1 MSASPYPSRVTL
13 VAANQDSDALA
24 AYGEPVGEAML
35 IRTEADM
42 AAVLEA
48 ARAEF
53 RVAGGPPVGYVYV
66 LHDAA
71 GTPVYVGE
79 SSNVFADRVFTHI
92 RDARRGV
99 GTRRIDRFL
108 QDQVHA
114 GHPVFYSVDGF
125 WPAAGT
131 PGLVDTRMRETVL
144 IHVMGRLA
152 RGEGPLL
159 NGRDELSY
167 AGAAGAPGGY
177 AFPPYR
183 WSDAC
188 TG

>member
-1 MSASPYPSRVTL
+1 MSASPYPPRVTL
-13 VAANQDSDALA
+13 VAADEASEALA
-24 AYGEPVGEAML
+24 AYGAPAGEALL

-42 AAVLEA
+42 ASVLKA
-48 ARAEF
+48 ARAEC
-53 RVAGGPPVGYVYV
+53 RAAGGPPVGYVYV

-79 SSNVFADRVFTHI
+79 SSDVFADRVFTHI
-92 RDARRGV
+92 RNARRGV
-99 GTRRIDRFL
+99 GARHIDRFL
-108 QDQVHA
+108 QDQVQT
-114 GHPVFYSVDGF
+114 GRPVFYSLDGF

-131 PGLVDTRMRETVL
+131 PGLVNTRMRETVL

-159 NGRDELSY
+159 NGRDELSH
-167 AGAAGAPGGY
+167 AGAAGGPGGY
-177 AFPPYR
+177 ALPPYR
-183 WSDAC
+183 WRDGR